1 MYVNMKKH
9 NLANLKIL
17 RKEAGLSQAELAAAL
32 EIERSTVA
40 KYETGDRS
48 PDIETLCKIAD
59 VLQIST
65 DELLGRN
72 N

>member
-1 MYVNMKKH
+1 MKKH